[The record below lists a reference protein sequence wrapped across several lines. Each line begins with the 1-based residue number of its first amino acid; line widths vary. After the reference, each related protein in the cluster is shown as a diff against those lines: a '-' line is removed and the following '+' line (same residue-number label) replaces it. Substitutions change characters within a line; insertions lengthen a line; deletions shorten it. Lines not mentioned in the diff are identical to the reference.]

1 MANRPDTGRAAS
13 PTRGTALAITSV
25 ASVQTGAAIASTL
38 FSSVGPIGAVTLR
51 QAFAAVVL
59 LAFTRPWRI
68 RLGRADL
75 GRALLFGLVF
85 LVMNATLYTAISR
98 LPLATAITLEFL
110 GPLTLAIV
118 TATSWRQRWWAVP
131 AAAGVA
137 LLGGAVHA
145 SDLIGVLCALVAAG
159 CWAGYILLTRR
170 IGQSEHG
177 LSGLAL
183 ATTASA
189 VVLVPLGAIH
199 VGAPLFHPAVLAVGL
214 AVGVLSSAVPYT
226 LDMLALRHLPTAV
239 FSVLTSLNPAAGA
252 VAGFLIL
259 DERLS
264 WPELAGIALVTL
276 ASVGVTLT
284 GAVRRRA
291 AAPQR

>member
-1 MANRPDTGRAAS
+1 M
-13 PTRGTALAITSV
+13 RGTALAITSV

-38 FSSVGPIGAVTLR
+38 FATVGPIGAVTLR

-68 RLGRADL
+68 RLSRADL

-85 LVMNATLYTAISR
+85 LVMNASLYTAISR

-137 LLGGAVHA
+137 MLGGALHA
-145 SDLIGVLCALVAAG
+145 SDLIGVLCALAAAA
-159 CWAGYILLTRR
+159 CWAAYILLTRR

-259 DERLS
+259 GQRLS
-264 WPELAGIALVTL
+264 WLELAGIALVTL
-276 ASVGVTLT
+276 ASVGVTLA
-284 GAVRRRA
+284 GAVRRQTA
-291 AAPQR
+291 HAQ